1 MCGLEQGRM
10 ACFRARNR
18 VGLWVTSQGI
28 FLLGLA
34 MVPGEREDLGCWN
47 YRRWA
52 GGFGDF

>member
-18 VGLWVTSQGI
+18 AGLLATGQGI

-34 MVPGEREDLGCWN
+34 MVPGGREDFGGLGL
-47 YRRWA
+47 
-52 GGFGDF
+52 